1 MVDFFD
7 APDECHATDK
17 ISRFGNH
24 LAFVSDKDQ
33 LISLVSGRAV
43 LVATGKLDGITR
55 DMDETIQYLI
65 SDCKPSDGRKGVP
78 ISVVR
83 RAVAVAWRQMTKQG
97 DEYDA
102 FEMSAEISSDGGA
115 FSRKKIEL
123 NPEEHERDLVSEV
136 DSWSDNPRL
145 GFGIEALDNA
155 YGGFYP
161 GEVMGLVGAP
171 GSMKTSLAINM
182 VYNALENTDGRV
194 VFMSLDMAP
203 RAIRMRMLQRELN
216 VSKWELINMI
226 KKSHPAIETARNSL
240 RSKCEGRFGLAGQR
254 GDGKDITWENIH
266 DIIVQTAPDLVIIDY
281 LQLIAKYRND
291 TDLLFNVLPK
301 ITSTAGT
308 YGTRFLLLSQMGR
321 AGRADQKNGLG
332 DHAAG
337 GYYFT
342 ARLDVE
348 IELCV
353 ERDTM
358 GEAHIIAGVTK
369 TRNGAAGKMFDLDYS
384 PITLAFTGR
393 CRATARS
400 KKDKAKFEI

>member
-161 GEVMGLVGAP
+161 GEVMGLV
-171 GSMKTSLAINM
+171 S
-182 VYNALENTDGRV
+182 
-194 VFMSLDMAP
+194 
-203 RAIRMRMLQRELN
+203 
-216 VSKWELINMI
+216 
-226 KKSHPAIETARNSL
+226 
-240 RSKCEGRFGLAGQR
+240 
-254 GDGKDITWENIH
+254 
-266 DIIVQTAPDLVIIDY
+266 
-281 LQLIAKYRND
+281 
-291 TDLLFNVLPK
+291 
-301 ITSTAGT
+301 
-308 YGTRFLLLSQMGR
+308 
-321 AGRADQKNGLG
+321 
-332 DHAAG
+332 
-337 GYYFT
+337 
-342 ARLDVE
+342 
-348 IELCV
+348 
-353 ERDTM
+353 
-358 GEAHIIAGVTK
+358 
-369 TRNGAAGKMFDLDYS
+369 
-384 PITLAFTGR
+384 
-393 CRATARS
+393 
-400 KKDKAKFEI
+400 